1 MHVRTIALIGV
12 AACALGAAG
21 SVEAAAKDPL
31 RVALRQADLTAG
43 AHGSTTRSS
52 ASGLRVFGVAGLKG
66 ASSGYSFPAGG
77 SVKTPLGPLA
87 KEWRLDGDV
96 FVSPD
101 RDGAQKLFQL
111 GKRAGVGLFSDVP
124 ESRFVKTVKL
134 PAYGDEQLAYI
145 TTNAARGMQAVVF
158 VRKGRIVWELM
169 IVAIPLQWHA
179 SKAQL
184 IGTLKTY
191 AFKQKTRVGTG

>member
-1 MHVRTIALIGV
+1 MSLRTIVLIGV

-21 SVEAAAKDPL
+21 SAEAAAKDPL
-31 RVALRQADLTAG
+31 KVALRRADLTAG
-43 AHGSTTRSS
+43 AHGSTSRSP

-66 ASSGYSFPAGG
+66 ASSGYSLPAGG
-77 SVKTPLGPLA
+77 SVKTPLGPFA

-101 RDGAQKLFQL
+101 RDGAQKLFLL

-134 PAYGDEQLAYI
+134 PAYGDEQLAYV
-145 TTNAARGMQAVVF
+145 TTNKARGMQAVVF
-158 VRKGRIVWELM
+158 VRRGRVVWELM
-169 IVAIPLQWHA
+169 VAASPLQWHA
-179 SKAQL
+179 SRAQL
-184 IGTLKTY
+184 LATLKTY
-191 AFKQKTRVGTG
+191 ARKQKARVGPG